1 MRHVIARR
9 SGIQRRAILLLAVFL
24 ASLLPGYAAAAERL
38 TLLLD
43 WFVNPVHAAIVI
55 AKEKNFFAA
64 NDLDVTFIEPAD
76 PSMPP
81 RLVAAGQGDIALT
94 YQPNFVLEVAAGLP
108 LQRVGTSIG
117 SPLNTVM
124 VLADGPIRS
133 LADLK
138 GKTVGYSVQGYET
151 ALLGTMLGSVGL
163 KLDDVKL
170 VNVNF
175 ALVEPLLGGRV
186 DAVVGA
192 YRNYEPIE
200 AQLAGCPARV
210 FLPEENGVPPYDE
223 SIFVI
228 TPEKARAPA
237 TRRFLDAVG
246 AAQLFILNHP
256 EDAWAAFITA
266 YPKLDDMLN
275 KQAWA
280 LTVPRLASDPPAIDA
295 SRYAAFAAFM
305 KGKGLIDR
313 VEPVARY
320 IGEP

>member
-1 MRHVIARR
+1 MRVLLLTT
-9 SGIQRRAILLLAVFL
+9 AILV
-24 ASLLPGYAAAAERL
+24 SLCSGPSIAAEKL

-55 AKEKNFFAA
+55 AREKGFFAA
-64 NDLDVTFIEPAD
+64 EDLDVSFIEPAD

-94 YQPNFVLEVAAGLP
+94 FQPNYTLDVASGLP

-117 SPLNTVM
+117 SPLNSVM
-124 VLADGPIRS
+124 VLADGPIHT

-151 ALLGTMLGSVGL
+151 ALLGTMLGTVGL

-175 ALVEPLLGGRV
+175 SLVESLLGGRV

-192 YRNYEPIE
+192 FRNFEPIE
-200 AQLAGCPARV
+200 AQMAGHPARL
-210 FLPEENGVPPYDE
+210 FLPEENGVPAYDE
-223 SIFVI
+223 SIFV
-228 TPEKARAPA
+228 TTAEKAKAPA

-246 AAQLFILNHP
+246 KAQLFILNHP
-256 EDAWAAFITA
+256 DDAWAAFIKA
-266 YPKLDDMLN
+266 YPKLDDSLN

-280 LTVPRLASDPPAIDA
+280 LTTPRLASDPPAVDA
-295 SRYAAFAAFM
+295 GRYTTFAEFL
-305 KGKGLIDR
+305 KSKGLIDH

-320 IGEP
+320 IGAQ

>member
-1 MRHVIARR
+1 MR
-9 SGIQRRAILLLAVFL
+9 SLLLAAALL
-24 ASLLPGYAAAAERL
+24 ATLVSQPAAAAEKL

-55 AKEKNFFAA
+55 AKEKGFFAA
-64 NDLDVTFIEPAD
+64 RDLDVTLIEPAD

-94 YQPNFVLEVAAGLP
+94 YQPNFVLDVAAGLP

-117 SPLNTVM
+117 SPLNTIM
-124 VLADGPIRS
+124 VLADGPIHT

-151 ALLGTMLGSVGL
+151 ALLGTMLSSVGL
-163 KLDDVKL
+163 TLDDVKL

-175 ALVEPLLGGRV
+175 ALVESLLGGRV

-192 YRNYEPIE
+192 YRNFEPIE
-200 AQLAGCPARV
+200 AAIAGHPARV

-223 SIFVI
+223 SIFV
-228 TPEKARAPA
+228 TTMDKAKLPT

-246 AAQLFILNHP
+246 AAQLYILNHP
-256 EDAWAAFITA
+256 DEAWAAFVKS
-266 YPKLDDMLN
+266 YPKLDDDLN
-275 KQAWA
+275 KRAWA
-280 LTVPRLASDPPAIDA
+280 LTVPRLASDPPAVDA
-295 SRYAAFAAFM
+295 VRYATFADFM
-305 KGKGLIDR
+305 KSKGLIDH
-313 VEPVARY
+313 VEPVSRY
-320 IGEP
+320 IGAQ